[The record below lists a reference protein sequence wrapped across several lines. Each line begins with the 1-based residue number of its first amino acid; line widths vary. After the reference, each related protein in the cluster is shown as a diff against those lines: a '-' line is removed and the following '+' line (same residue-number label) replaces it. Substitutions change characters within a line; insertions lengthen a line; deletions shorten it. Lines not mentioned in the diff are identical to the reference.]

1 MKKILSFVLMLC
13 LALGLTACGGEE
25 EQQDVLVCSM
35 EQSGM
40 TFTMNFDAAG
50 DKITNVEQV
59 TVVDTS
65 GFAEDQIA
73 QLRTAIEDASAAYAE
88 VEGVEYSTE
97 ESEGE
102 IREVISIPV
111 DDEEVLQAVI
121 DQGLL
126 PVEGENVTELSLEQ
140 TRQNLED
147 SGWTVEE

>member
-40 TFTMNFDAAG
+40 TFTMSFDAAG

-65 GFAEDQIA
+65 GFTEDQIA

>member
-13 LALGLTACGGEE
+13 LALGLAACGGEE
-25 EQQDVLVCSM
+25 EKQDALVCTM

-40 TFTMNFDAAG
+40 TFTMSFDAAG

-65 GFAEDQIA
+65 GFTEDQIA
-73 QLRTAIEDASAAYAE
+73 QLRTAIEDASAAYAAID
-88 VEGVEYSTE
+88 GVEYSTE

-102 IREVISIPV
+102 MREVISIPV
-111 DDEEVLQAVI
+111 ADEDVLKAVI

-126 PVEGENVTELSLEQ
+126 PVEGDNVTELSLEQ
-140 TRQNLED
+140 TKQNLED
-147 SGWTVEE
+147 SGWTVQE

>member
-1 MKKILSFVLMLC
+1 MKKILSLVLMVC

-40 TFTMNFDAAG
+40 TFTMSFDAAG